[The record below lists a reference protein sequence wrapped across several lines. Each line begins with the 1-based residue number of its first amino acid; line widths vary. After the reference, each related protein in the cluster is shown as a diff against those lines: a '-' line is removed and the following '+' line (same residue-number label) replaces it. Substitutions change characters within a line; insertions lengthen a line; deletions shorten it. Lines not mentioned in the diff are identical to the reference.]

1 MSKIDFNAL
10 RDREYKCA
18 CEHGFHN
25 TELSNGHLLML
36 VITELSEAVEADRK
50 GRFHY
55 IKKFSNEKETIE
67 KWIPVKKYEQYYE
80 VSNLGRV
87 RSKDMLVWNGHSYH
101 LKKRRILKPGLGGTG
116 YYTVSLKGRTHKV
129 AVLVAN
135 AFLDKIS
142 DTDFVNHIDGNK
154 TNDNI
159 NNLEF
164 VSPSQNSRHAYISGL
179 HSSKSYQ
186 KLTYEQKCEIS
197 FLHKLGIA
205 YTTIYKHNTYGVT
218 KSAIQRICNDYT
230 KYTDSVEFELADAV
244 IRLLDLAGS
253 LDISLED
260 IYDFMKEPEYKDWDD
275 ALKEMSFTERMFFL
289 TSILTNDGDIAEVIK
304 ASIVI
309 IFLNADLLYIDLLWH
324 IEQKQR
330 YNELR
335 ENKHGKRY

>member
-10 RDREYKCA
+10 RDRAYKCA
-18 CEHGFHN
+18 CDHGFHN

-101 LKKRRILKPGLGGTG
+101 LKKGRILKPGLGGTG

-253 LDISLED
+253 IDISLED

-289 TSILTNDGDIAEVIK
+289 TSILTEDRDIAEVIK

-324 IEQKQR
+324 IDNKIR

-335 ENKHGKRY
+335 VNKHGKRY

>member
-1 MSKIDFNAL
+1 MSKVNFNAL
-10 RDREYKCA
+10 RDRAYKCA
-18 CEHGFHN
+18 CDHGFHDS
-25 TELSNGHLLML
+25 ELSNGHLLML

-101 LKKRRILKPGLGGTG
+101 LKKGRILKPGLGGTG

-230 KYTDSVEFELADAV
+230 KYTDSVEFELSDAC

-289 TSILTNDGDIAEVIK
+289 TSILTEDRDIAEVIK

-324 IEQKQR
+324 IEQKMR

-335 ENKHGKRY
+335 ENKHGKKY